1 MRIGELK
8 PAEGSRTSKKRLG
21 RGIGSGLGKTSTK
34 GHKGQWA
41 RSGGGVRPGFEGGQM
56 PLTRR
61 VPKRGFK
68 NHFRK
73 EYEIINLAVLE
84 QNFNAG
90 DVVDYDVLY
99 KKNCIIEVKG
109 AVGLKV
115 LGDGQLTKAL
125 TVKAAKFSASA
136 KEAIEKAGGT
146 CVEE

>member
-1 MRIGELK
+1 
-8 PAEGSRTSKKRLG
+8 
-21 RGIGSGLGKTSTK
+21 
-34 GHKGQWA
+34 
-41 RSGGGVRPGFEGGQM
+41 M

-73 EYEIINLAVLE
+73 EYAVVNISVLE
-84 QNFNAG
+84 ANFEAG
-90 DVVDYDVLY
+90 AVVDYDTLY
-99 KKNCIIEVKG
+99 VNGYITEVKN

-115 LGDGQLTKAL
+115 LGEGQLTKAL

-146 CVEE
+146 CEEI